1 MGAVSADK
9 NLADELLLALGDVD
23 AGPEVPAQVRPA
35 HRKRSRSQ
43 VQLPAVSQPCL
54 EPTSQ
59 RQRARLAAP
68 ADASDVTALPE
79 GLSSS
84 AAGHLCHVPT
94 ELFMKVLGCLSAEEL
109 LNLTRVNSFFAKVA
123 SDQILWKRLCT
134 CRWKICQ
141 DLDGSNRKCSW
152 KEAYMTRDRCEL
164 DEKLEGA
171 PEAMK
176 VFLQQSIVGRRS
188 ERPNYRVS
196 CGEDIARHSRPAQ
209 MGVQRPHTCLGPVT
223 FRHVG
228 GDCVACTVCGWVHVC
243 DENCKERLID
253 RQSHLPVC
261 PLSGRCFDRL
271 MTEEEEEED
280 VYHGPPCERET
291 GEDGVYG
298 GRFAASAYLAGYNCM
313 TEHEL
318 RMTCGVVL

>member
-188 ERPNYRVS
+188 ERPNYR
-196 CGEDIARHSRPAQ
+196 
-209 MGVQRPHTCLGPVT
+209 
-223 FRHVG
+223 
-228 GDCVACTVCGWVHVC
+228 
-243 DENCKERLID
+243 NCKERLID

-298 GRFAASAYLAGYNCM
+298 
-313 TEHEL
+313 
-318 RMTCGVVL
+318 